1 MKNLDS
7 RVLARFL
14 QLAVQSLD
22 GEWVLLGGTLLP
34 AVGIKVRSTADI
46 DLVGLSEREDAQNMD
61 LMRLAEAVGLPV
73 QSVNPAAGYFF
84 KKSNYQ
90 KSDLIVFLKGGKA
103 IVYRPNVKLY
113 WTLKVARLTETDFE
127 DCVHYYNH
135 CIKVDP
141 VNGKDLQAVLAERKK
156 SETSAE
162 QLKRLEQLETI
173 LTSAA

>member
-1 MKNLDS
+1 MLDS

-46 DLVGLSEREDAQNMD
+46 DLVGLSEREDAQNSD

-90 KSDLIVFLKGGKA
+90 KSDLIVFLKGAKA
-103 IVYRPNVKLY
+103 VVYRPSVKLY

-127 DCVHYYNH
+127 DCGHYYNH
-135 CIKVDP
+135 CVKVGDP
-141 VNGKDLQAVLAERKK
+141 VSTQELRSVLSERKK
-156 SETSAE
+156 TEASPE
-162 QLKRLEQLETI
+162 QLKRLEQLESM
-173 LTSAA
+173 LVNAA